1 MKIRIGNNL
10 YSNDCREFEY
20 YDDLV
25 KLQKLME
32 DLGFP
37 KLDLNEIEEMW
48 ETISDKYFAQWL
60 YVPSDIET
68 LATYLNEIEVR

>member
-1 MKIRIGNNL
+1 MRIIIGNKV
-10 YSNDCREFEY
+10 YENDCREFEF

-32 DLGFP
+32 ELGFP

-48 ETISDKYFAQWL
+48 GTISAKYFASWL
-60 YVPSDIET
+60 CVPYDTET
-68 LATYLNEIEVR
+68 LASYLESIEI

>member
-1 MKIRIGNNL
+1 MRIRIGNKI
-10 YSNDCREFEY
+10 YENDCREFEY

-48 ETISDKYFAQWL
+48 ETISDKYFASWL
-60 YVPSDIET
+60 GVPYDTET
-68 LATYLNEIEVR
+68 LASYLESIEI

>member
-1 MKIRIGNNL
+1 MRIRIGNKI
-10 YSNDCREFEY
+10 YSNDCKEFEY

-37 KLDLNEIEEMW
+37 KLDLNEIEKMW
-48 ETISDKYFAQWL
+48 STISDKYFAQWL
-60 YVPSDIET
+60 GVPSDIDT
-68 LATYLNEIEVR
+68 LAVYLNEIEVR

>member
-1 MKIRIGNNL
+1 MKIRIGNKI
-10 YSNDCREFEY
+10 YENDCRNFEY
-20 YDDLV
+20 YDDLI

-48 ETISDKYFAQWL
+48 STISDKYFAQWL
-60 YVPSDIET
+60 GVPSDIET
-68 LATYLNEIEVR
+68 LATYLSEIEI